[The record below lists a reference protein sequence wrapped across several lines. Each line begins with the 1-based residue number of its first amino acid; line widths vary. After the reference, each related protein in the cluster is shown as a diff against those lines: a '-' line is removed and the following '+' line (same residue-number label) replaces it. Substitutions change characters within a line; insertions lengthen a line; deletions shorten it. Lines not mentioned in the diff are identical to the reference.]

1 MRRIINLFIDRPVF
15 ASMIILALVV
25 IGGAALRGLG
35 VDRLPKV
42 DVPTISVRTSLPG
55 ASVEEMEMECAK
67 PIEEEINTVDGIDEL
82 RSISRAGGANIIAQ
96 FNLERD
102 IDTAAQDIRDK
113 VSQVARHLPDDA
125 TPPSVSKFDSDSQPA
140 MTLALFG
147 QRTKRELT
155 EIGEKLVKIQLE
167 RSAGVGEV
175 EVVGGATR
183 TVNIDVN
190 ADRLAAL
197 GVPITTLRDT
207 IARQNTEVPGGNVT
221 GLKSEMSLRT
231 LGRLTS
237 AKEFGAMVVATNGTA
252 PIRLGDLATV
262 EDGVAEERSVSRK
275 DGLPTVSINIRRQSG
290 ANVVN
295 VIESIK
301 ENLDRVREQLPP
313 GVTVEIVRDQSRY
326 IYQAMHEIET
336 HLIVG
341 SILACLVVL
350 VFTRSWRSTIITG
363 IAIPVSVIS
372 TFGMMWL
379 LDFTLNSVTMLALV
393 LMIGIVI
400 DDAIVVLE
408 NIFRHI
414 EEKGL
419 PPIEAAR
426 KGAGEIAFAV
436 LATTLSLAV
445 IFIPVS
451 FMSSISGRFL
461 FQFGITAAVA
471 VLVSLVISIVLTPTL
486 SGRMLGGE
494 ARRAASSHHGTGSR
508 GGFYHVIDAVYT
520 AMLGFVLRRRL
531 LTSCLAAGVMLS
543 SIPLF
548 KLVQLGYLPQG
559 VDEAE
564 FEIQVEGPQIASV
577 KAMDGVMKEIEKIC
591 MSMPEVR
598 MVLCSVGANR
608 GMGQGSMY
616 LRIAP
621 HAERYWTFK
630 RIGLGL
636 IRGRPLEAFRGN
648 YTQNDV
654 MEKIRAATRRFRDR
668 NVVVRVDNIQSFN
681 IGGGNFPIDISIS
694 GPELE
699 QLAAYSADLAA
710 RAEKIGGLN
719 NVQTTLRLDKPEIN
733 IKIDRDRAAALGVNS
748 NDIGSAV
755 SLMIGGAQEVSRF
768 RDPATNEYYDVRL
781 RLAEAYRNDANKVP
795 QLLLAGKDGKLIEL
809 SNLATIKRANTPSRI
824 DRVDRRRD
832 SRVRASVAPGFSL
845 AERSDALME
854 QVRDMNMQPGYYVSV
869 RGQGREFA
877 RTYNEFIFAF
887 ILSIIFMYMILAS
900 QFENLVH
907 PVTILLSLPLAVPFA
922 LLSLWLSGE
931 QLNLYSALGILVL
944 FGVVKKNAILQID
957 HMNQLR
963 AAGMARHDA
972 MMLGCRDRLR
982 PILMTTL
989 CLSFSMLPLWL
1000 GTGPGAE
1007 ERRAVAVVVIGGQM
1021 LSLLLTL
1028 LVTPVAYSL
1037 LDDLGAAV
1045 VKNRQMER
1053 IEIESE
1059 NAPAK

>member
-25 IGGAALRGLG
+25 IGGAALKGLG
-35 VDRLPKV
+35 VDRLPKI
-42 DVPTISVRTSLPG
+42 DLPTVSVRTSLPG
-55 ASVEEMEMECAK
+55 ASPEEMEMECAE
-67 PIEEEINTVDGIDEL
+67 PIEEAINTVDGIDEL
-82 RSISRAGGANIIAQ
+82 RSISRSGNVNVIAQ
-96 FNLERD
+96 FKLDRD
-102 IDTAAQDIRDK
+102 IETAAQDIRDK
-113 VSQVARHLPDDA
+113 VSQVTHDLPDDA
-125 TPPSVSKFDSDSQPA
+125 TPPSISKFDSDSQPA
-140 MTLALFG
+140 MTLALYG

-155 EIGEKLVKIQLE
+155 EIGEKLVKIQIE
-167 RSAGVGEV
+167 RCSGVGEV

-183 TVNIDVN
+183 TINIDVN

-197 GVPITTLRDT
+197 DVPITALRDT

-221 GLKSEMSLRT
+221 GVKNEMSLRT

-237 AKEFGAMVVATNGTA
+237 AREFGTMVVATNGAA
-252 PIRLGDLATV
+252 PIRLSDLATV
-262 EDGVAEERSVSRK
+262 EDGVAEERSVSRL
-275 DGLPTVSINIRRQSG
+275 DGVPTVSINIRRQSG
-290 ANVVN
+290 ANVVS
-295 VIESIK
+295 VIEAVK

-336 HLIVG
+336 HLIAG
-341 SILACLVVL
+341 SILACMVVL
-350 VFTRSWRSTIITG
+350 IFTRSWRSTAITG

-414 EEKGL
+414 EEKGM
-419 PPIEAAR
+419 PPMEAAR

-445 IFIPVS
+445 IFVPVS

-471 VLVSLVISIVLTPTL
+471 VMVSLVISIVLTPTL

-494 ARRAASSHHGTGSR
+494 ARRAAGSHHGTGSR
-508 GGFYHVIDAVYT
+508 GGFYHRIDATYT

-531 LTSCLAAGVMLS
+531 LTSVLAGGVMLS

-564 FEIQVEGPQIASV
+564 FEIQIEGPQVASV
-577 KAMDGVMKEIEKIC
+577 KAMDGVMQEIEKIC
-591 MSMPEVR
+591 MDMKPQAR
-598 MVLCSVGANR
+598 MVLASVGASR
-608 GMGQGSMY
+608 GMGQGNMY
-616 LRIAP
+616 VRIAP
-621 HAERYWTFK
+621 HEERYWTFK
-630 RIGLGL
+630 RIWLGL
-636 IRGRPLEAFRGN
+636 IHGRPFEAFKGN

-654 MEKIRAATRRFRDR
+654 MEKVRAATRRFRDR
-668 NVVVRVDNIQSFN
+668 GVAVRVDNIQSFN

-699 QLAAYSADLAA
+699 QLAAYSSDLAA

-733 IKIDRDRAAALGVNS
+733 IKIDRDRAAALGVGS

-755 SLMIGGAQEVSRF
+755 SLMIGGAQEVSRY

-781 RLAEAYRNDANKVP
+781 RLAEPYRNDASKIP

-809 SNLATIKRANTPSRI
+809 SNLATVKRANTPSRI
-824 DRVDRRRD
+824 DRADRRRD
-832 SRVRASVAPGFSL
+832 SRVRASVAPGYSL
-845 AERSDALME
+845 AERLDALME
-854 QVRDMNMQPGYYVSV
+854 QVRDMNLQPGYYASV

-922 LLSLWLSGE
+922 LLSLWVSGE

-972 MMLGCRDRLR
+972 MMQGCRDRLR

-989 CLSFSMLPLWL
+989 CLIFSMLPLWM

-1007 ERRAVAVVVIGGQM
+1007 ERRAVAVVVIGGQL

-1037 LDDLGAAV
+1037 LDDLGAKVMNKRKVEQVEAV
-1045 VKNRQMER
+1045 
-1053 IEIESE
+1053 
-1059 NAPAK
+1059 AAK